1 MKASRAEQESG
12 FLTDRSPDA
21 IAGYGGVSNL
31 SPSHTL
37 DFLFAALINKKLYV
51 VGDYT
56 SQRTAIKK

>member
-1 MKASRAEQESG
+1 LKASRAEQESG

-31 SPSHTL
+31 SPSDTL